1 MGLGLLTYPYKID
14 GFNILT
20 KPFEKNVLT
29 KNLEFYNEMR
39 DNLLIDP
46 RLGLG
51 PPTLYW
57 IKALNDELFKL
68 SKMPPPE
75 IPQLTFMG
83 DSDKVI
89 SKKAIES
96 RMARTP
102 LGELK
107 ILTNSMHEVFFETS
121 EIKEEIWEE
130 MDKFLNKIFS

>member
-1 MGLGLLTYPYKID
+1 MDLTFLLNHLKKM
-14 GFNILT
+14 F
-20 KPFEKNVLT
+20 LT

-83 DSDKVI
+83 IQI
-89 SKKAIES
+89 SNFKKS
-96 RMARTP
+96 
-102 LGELK
+102 
-107 ILTNSMHEVFFETS
+107 H
-121 EIKEEIWEE
+121 
-130 MDKFLNKIFS
+130 